1 MFTVLTAAFAVVAFS
16 SMTFAQAPAQAE
28 KATKP
33 AVEKAA
39 KPAAEKTVKPAVEKT
54 EQAAAKTEKK
64 AETKKAAPVATGK
77 VAKFD
82 AATKTLTVT
91 TKKGDE
97 NFTLNADTK
106 IMAGAK
112 AAKEDELVAGKAV
125 KVAYT
130 EAAGQMTAT
139 KVTIAAEKPA
149 AKKAEKKEAKKEEK
163 K

>member
-1 MFTVLTAAFAVVAFS
+1 MRRIFTALTAAFAVVAFS
-16 SMTFAQAPAQAE
+16 SMVFAQAPAA
-28 KATKP
+28 AT
-33 AVEKAA
+33 EKAA
-39 KPAAEKTVKPAVEKT
+39 KPAAEKVAKT
-54 EQAAAKTEKK
+54 AAAAEQTAKAEKK
-64 AETKKAAPVATGK
+64 EVVKKAAAPVAIGK
-77 VAKFD
+77 VAKYD

-97 NFTLNADTK
+97 NFTLTADTK

-112 AAKEDELVAGKAV
+112 AGKEDELVAGKNV

-139 KVTIAAEKPA
+139 KVTIAGEKA
-149 AKKAEKKEAKKEEK
+149 ATKKMEKKEAKEEK